1 MSLQDTISKFR
12 SSHPSSR
19 FDESVSH
26 EQTSAV
32 VNIDGLLETLSFF
45 KREGFEVLM
54 DLTGVDYLTPSERT
68 KVIYWLHNP
77 TNFERIRICV
87 FVGRNESIPSV
98 ISLWEGADWFE
109 RELYDLF
116 GVRFTGRAE
125 PTRILMPDNWTGHP
139 LRKSY
144 PLTEVPVEFKHGV
157 MPKVP
162 SQIIPSGR
170 FSTCQE

>member
-1 MSLQDTISKFR
+1 MSLQDIISKFR
-12 SSHPSSR
+12 NTNPTCR
-19 FDESVSH
+19 FDESVDH
-26 EQTSAV
+26 GQTSAI
-32 VNIDGLLETLSFF
+32 VNGDALLKTLSFF
-45 KREGFEVLM
+45 KQEGFEVLM
-54 DLTGVDYLTPSERT
+54 DLTGIDYLTPTERT
-68 KVIYWLHNP
+68 KVIYWLHHP
-77 TNFERIRICV
+77 INFDRIRICV

-98 ISLWEGADWFE
+98 VSLWEGADWYE
-109 RELYDLF
+109 RELFDLF
-116 GVRFTGRAE
+116 GICFSGRTE
-125 PTRILMPDNWTGHP
+125 TTRILMPDNWTGHP